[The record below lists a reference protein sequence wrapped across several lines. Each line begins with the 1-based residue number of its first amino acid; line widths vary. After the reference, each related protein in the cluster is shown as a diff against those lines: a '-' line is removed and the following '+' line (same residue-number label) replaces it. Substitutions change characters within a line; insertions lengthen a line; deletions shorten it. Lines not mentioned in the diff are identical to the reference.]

1 MCLGIPMQVVSVA
14 GTTAV
19 CRGRDGEARVDI
31 ALVAPVAPGEWL
43 LTFLGAARG
52 RLEAD
57 DAGRIDQALAALA
70 AIERGEPF
78 DAAAYFP
85 DLVDREPQLPEF
97 LRGKS

>member
-78 DAAAYFP
+78 DAADFFP